1 MSENRNLIIA
11 VIALVVIGALL
22 NLYVIT
28 NQSISVEAPEIT
40 IPESVTAA
48 EVSAIVSSAVSDIN
62 TNVSIEIPDQTPMD
76 VDSEMLYDIYKG
88 TYEDEIEFVEDEAL
102 TEAEA
107 EIDCDDIEELLEAE
121 IADFDKMTSCTVSED
136 SVKVTSLGLDEDD
149 DSIASVAFEVKVK
162 YTLLSGLVG
171 KYKETV
177 YVNGTVVLEETDF
190 GPETYEDVD
199 VELAYS
205 L

>member
-199 VELAYS
+199 VELTYS

>member
-107 EIDCDDIEELLEAE
+107 EIDCDDIEELLESE
-121 IADFDKMTSCTVSED
+121 IEDFDKMTSCIIEED

-162 YTLLSGLVG
+162 YTLLSGLVA

-199 VELAYS
+199 VELTYS